1 MLADHF
7 RWLLNFKLFKSPI
20 ATTWESWWRDAIHDK
35 HIKRHAERTCGHVA
49 FWYSLCMCLS
59 KSCLRKHLHAP
70 HVGFGFFCCIEWDF
84 KQRTDWRLLNCYGS
98 FAGIDLG
105 CDIPK
110 MEVFNCFETI
120 SKVLLLEVYTFI
132 KFLSSHTFPLW
143 TMLDLTFAYICNL
156 ESVYTEYNFI
166 RTSCLTSPN
175 LSEKTIHA
183 KSLEYPTR
191 FQKCSEVST
200 EHENA
205 YMVWVIGDSTT
216 VKLNWGFLK
225 SHGWITFN

>member
-7 RWLLNFKLFKSPI
+7 RWLLNFNLFKSPI

-59 KSCLRKHLHAP
+59 KRCLRKHLHAP
-70 HVGFGFFCCIEWDF
+70 HVGFGFFYCIEWDF
-84 KQRTDWRLLNCYGS
+84 EQRTDGRLLNCYGS

-105 CDIPK
+105 CEIPK
-110 MEVFNCFETI
+110 YFQSIVVRGLYFHWVPEF
-120 SKVLLLEVYTFI
+120 
-132 KFLSSHTFPLW
+132 SHVPA
-143 TMLDLTFAYICNL
+143 LDHVRSCICNL
-156 ESVYTEYNFI
+156 ESVYIEYNFI

-175 LSEKTIHA
+175 LSEKNNPCQVFGV
-183 KSLEYPTR
+183 SDS
-191 FQKCSEVST
+191 FSEMFRGQRQ
-200 EHENA
+200 HESA
-205 YMVWVIGDSTT
+205 YRVCVIGDSTT

-225 SHGWITFN
+225 SHGWITFNQRNREFKWF